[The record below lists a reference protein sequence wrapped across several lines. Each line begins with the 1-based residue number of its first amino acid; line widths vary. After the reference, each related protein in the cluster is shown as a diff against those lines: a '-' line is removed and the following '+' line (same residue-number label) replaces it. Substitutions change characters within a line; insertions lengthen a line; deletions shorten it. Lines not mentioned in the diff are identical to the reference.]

1 MPIESLALYSLLGAE
16 DLKGQVE
23 KYKDEL
29 TTSTGK
35 LSEHD
40 ILIIHILLEQ
50 AKHDLRN
57 NKPVAALTYVDKALR
72 LDDTLLEVLELRCQ
86 CYLQQTR

>member
-40 ILIIHILLEQ
+40 ILIIHILLGPSITSFS
-50 AKHDLRN
+50 N
-57 NKPVAALTYVDKALR
+57 SFS
-72 LDDTLLEVLELRCQ
+72 ELQ
-86 CYLQQTR
+86 